1 MIEVGAE
8 GLEGKEGKGISIFT
22 PSGLSVRQEEERK
35 AEMAALMKGVKEH
48 KAYVRKMIY
57 EGMGGW
63 RGIMT
68 DLMRKDNEQIRL
80 NWALREF
87 STLSEDK
94 GAANIQTDEPR
105 LQSLG
110 NEFLETYKDVPI
122 YITIKMDG
130 TSGTFIW
137 YKKKFSVASRNVWI
151 S

>member
-1 MIEVGAE
+1 MEEKEEEVIEVGAE

-22 PSGLSVRQEEERK
+22 PSGLSVRQEAERK
-35 AEMAALMKGVKEH
+35 AELAALMKGVKEH

-94 GAANIQTDEPR
+94 GAANIQTNIQVNIED
-105 LQSLG
+105 
-110 NEFLETYKDVPI
+110 F
-122 YITIKMDG
+122 
-130 TSGTFIW
+130 
-137 YKKKFSVASRNVWI
+137 KKKALSEMGI
-151 S
+151 KEDEQG

>member
-1 MIEVGAE
+1 MEEKEEEVIEVCAE
-8 GLEGKEGKGISIFT
+8 GLEGKEGNGISIFT

-35 AEMAALMKGVKEH
+35 AELAALMKGVKEH

-94 GAANIQTDEPR
+94 GAANIQTNIQVNIED
-105 LQSLG
+105 
-110 NEFLETYKDVPI
+110 F
-122 YITIKMDG
+122 
-130 TSGTFIW
+130 
-137 YKKKFSVASRNVWI
+137 KKKALSEMGI
-151 S
+151 KEDEQG

>member
-1 MIEVGAE
+1 MEEKEEEVIEVGVE
-8 GLEGKEGKGISIFT
+8 GLEGNDEKGISIFT

-35 AEMAALMKGVKEH
+35 AELAALMKGVKEH

-94 GAANIQTDEPR
+94 GAANIQTNIQVNIED
-105 LQSLG
+105 
-110 NEFLETYKDVPI
+110 F
-122 YITIKMDG
+122 
-130 TSGTFIW
+130 
-137 YKKKFSVASRNVWI
+137 KKKALSEMGIREDEQG
-151 S
+151 

>member
-1 MIEVGAE
+1 MEDKEEEVIEVGVE

-35 AEMAALMKGVKEH
+35 AELAALMKGVKEH

-94 GAANIQTDEPR
+94 GAANIQTNIQVNIED
-105 LQSLG
+105 
-110 NEFLETYKDVPI
+110 F
-122 YITIKMDG
+122 
-130 TSGTFIW
+130 
-137 YKKKFSVASRNVWI
+137 KKKALSEMGI
-151 S
+151 KEDEQG

>member
-1 MIEVGAE
+1 MEDKEEEVIEVGAE

-35 AEMAALMKGVKEH
+35 AELAALMKGVKEH

-63 RGIMT
+63 RGIMA

-94 GAANIQTDEPR
+94 GAANIQTNIQVNIED
-105 LQSLG
+105 
-110 NEFLETYKDVPI
+110 F
-122 YITIKMDG
+122 
-130 TSGTFIW
+130 
-137 YKKKFSVASRNVWI
+137 KKKALSEMGI
-151 S
+151 KEDEQG

>member
-1 MIEVGAE
+1 MEDKEEEVIEVGAE

-94 GAANIQTDEPR
+94 GAANIQTNIQVNIED
-105 LQSLG
+105 
-110 NEFLETYKDVPI
+110 F
-122 YITIKMDG
+122 
-130 TSGTFIW
+130 
-137 YKKKFSVASRNVWI
+137 KKKALSEMGI
-151 S
+151 KEDEQG

>member
-1 MIEVGAE
+1 MEDKEEEVIEVGAE

-35 AEMAALMKGVKEH
+35 AELAALMKGVKEH

-94 GAANIQTDEPR
+94 GAANIQTNIQVNIED
-105 LQSLG
+105 
-110 NEFLETYKDVPI
+110 F
-122 YITIKMDG
+122 
-130 TSGTFIW
+130 
-137 YKKKFSVASRNVWI
+137 KKKALSEMGIREDEQG
-151 S
+151 

>member
-1 MIEVGAE
+1 MEEKEEEVIEVEAE
-8 GLEGKEGKGISIFT
+8 GLEGNEEKGVSIFT
-22 PSGLSVRQEEERK
+22 PSGLAVRQEEERK
-35 AEMAALMKGVKEH
+35 AELAAMLKGVKAH

-94 GAANIQTDEPR
+94 GAAKIQTNIQVNIED
-105 LQSLG
+105 
-110 NEFLETYKDVPI
+110 F
-122 YITIKMDG
+122 
-130 TSGTFIW
+130 
-137 YKKKFSVASRNVWI
+137 KKKALSEMGI
-151 S
+151 KEDEQG

>member
-1 MIEVGAE
+1 MEDKEEEVIEVGAE

-35 AEMAALMKGVKEH
+35 AELAALMKGVKEH

-94 GAANIQTDEPR
+94 GAANIQTNIQVNIED
-105 LQSLG
+105 
-110 NEFLETYKDVPI
+110 F
-122 YITIKMDG
+122 
-130 TSGTFIW
+130 
-137 YKKKFSVASRNVWI
+137 KKKALSEMGI
-151 S
+151 KEDEQG

>member
-1 MIEVGAE
+1 MEEKEEEVIEVGAE

-94 GAANIQTDEPR
+94 GAANIQTNIQVNIED
-105 LQSLG
+105 
-110 NEFLETYKDVPI
+110 F
-122 YITIKMDG
+122 
-130 TSGTFIW
+130 
-137 YKKKFSVASRNVWI
+137 KKKALSEMGI
-151 S
+151 KEDEQG

>member
-1 MIEVGAE
+1 MEDKEEEVIEVGAE

-22 PSGLSVRQEEERK
+22 PSGLSVRQEAERK
-35 AEMAALMKGVKEH
+35 AELAALMKGVKEH

-63 RGIMT
+63 RGIMA

-94 GAANIQTDEPR
+94 GAANIQTNIQVNIED
-105 LQSLG
+105 
-110 NEFLETYKDVPI
+110 F
-122 YITIKMDG
+122 
-130 TSGTFIW
+130 
-137 YKKKFSVASRNVWI
+137 KKKALSEMGI
-151 S
+151 KEDEQG

>member
-1 MIEVGAE
+1 MEDRDESQIEAVVEEARPPAVE
-8 GLEGKEGKGISIFT
+8 GMEGDKGISIFT

-94 GAANIQTDEPR
+94 GAANIQTNIQVNIED
-105 LQSLG
+105 
-110 NEFLETYKDVPI
+110 F
-122 YITIKMDG
+122 
-130 TSGTFIW
+130 
-137 YKKKFSVASRNVWI
+137 KKKALSEMGI
-151 S
+151 KEDEQG

>member
-1 MIEVGAE
+1 MEEKEEEVIEVEAE
-8 GLEGKEGKGISIFT
+8 GLEGNEEKGVSIFT
-22 PSGLSVRQEEERK
+22 PSGLAVRQEQERK
-35 AEMAALMKGVKEH
+35 AEMAALMKGVKAH

-94 GAANIQTDEPR
+94 GAANIQTNIQVNIED
-105 LQSLG
+105 
-110 NEFLETYKDVPI
+110 F
-122 YITIKMDG
+122 
-130 TSGTFIW
+130 
-137 YKKKFSVASRNVWI
+137 KKKALSEMGI
-151 S
+151 KEDEQG

>member
-1 MIEVGAE
+1 MEDKEEEVIEVGAE

-94 GAANIQTDEPR
+94 GAANIQTNIQVNIED
-105 LQSLG
+105 
-110 NEFLETYKDVPI
+110 F
-122 YITIKMDG
+122 
-130 TSGTFIW
+130 
-137 YKKKFSVASRNVWI
+137 KKKALSEI
-151 S
+151 GIKEDEQG

>member
-1 MIEVGAE
+1 MEEKEEKVIEVEAE
-8 GLEGKEGKGISIFT
+8 GLEGKKDKGISIFT

-35 AEMAALMKGVKEH
+35 AELAALMKGVKEH

-94 GAANIQTDEPR
+94 GAANIQTNIQVNIED
-105 LQSLG
+105 
-110 NEFLETYKDVPI
+110 F
-122 YITIKMDG
+122 
-130 TSGTFIW
+130 
-137 YKKKFSVASRNVWI
+137 KKKALSEMGI
-151 S
+151 KEDEQG

>member
-1 MIEVGAE
+1 MEDKEEEVIEVGAE

-22 PSGLSVRQEEERK
+22 PSGLSVRQEAERK
-35 AEMAALMKGVKEH
+35 AELAALMKGVKEH

-94 GAANIQTDEPR
+94 GAANIQTNIQVNIED
-105 LQSLG
+105 
-110 NEFLETYKDVPI
+110 F
-122 YITIKMDG
+122 
-130 TSGTFIW
+130 
-137 YKKKFSVASRNVWI
+137 KKKALSEMGI
-151 S
+151 KEDEQG

>member
-1 MIEVGAE
+1 MEDKEEEVIEVGAE

-22 PSGLSVRQEEERK
+22 PSGLSVRQEAERK
-35 AEMAALMKGVKEH
+35 AELAALMKGVKEH

-94 GAANIQTDEPR
+94 GAANIQTNIQVNIED
-105 LQSLG
+105 
-110 NEFLETYKDVPI
+110 F
-122 YITIKMDG
+122 
-130 TSGTFIW
+130 
-137 YKKKFSVASRNVWI
+137 KKKALSEMGINEDEQG
-151 S
+151 

>member
-1 MIEVGAE
+1 MEEKEEEVIEVGAE

-35 AEMAALMKGVKEH
+35 AELAALMKGVKEH

-94 GAANIQTDEPR
+94 GAANIQTNIQVNIED
-105 LQSLG
+105 
-110 NEFLETYKDVPI
+110 F
-122 YITIKMDG
+122 
-130 TSGTFIW
+130 
-137 YKKKFSVASRNVWI
+137 KKKALSEMGINEDEQG
-151 S
+151 

>member
-1 MIEVGAE
+1 MEEKEEEVIEVGVE

-94 GAANIQTDEPR
+94 GAANIQTNIQVNIED
-105 LQSLG
+105 
-110 NEFLETYKDVPI
+110 F
-122 YITIKMDG
+122 
-130 TSGTFIW
+130 
-137 YKKKFSVASRNVWI
+137 KKKALSEMGI
-151 S
+151 KEDEQG

>member
-1 MIEVGAE
+1 MEEKEEEVIEVGVE

-35 AEMAALMKGVKEH
+35 AELAALMKGVKEH

-94 GAANIQTDEPR
+94 GAANIQTNIQVNIED
-105 LQSLG
+105 
-110 NEFLETYKDVPI
+110 F
-122 YITIKMDG
+122 
-130 TSGTFIW
+130 
-137 YKKKFSVASRNVWI
+137 KKKALSEMGI
-151 S
+151 KEDEQG

>member
-1 MIEVGAE
+1 MEEKEEEVIEVGVE

-35 AEMAALMKGVKEH
+35 AELAAMLKGVKEH

-94 GAANIQTDEPR
+94 GAANIQTNIQVNIED
-105 LQSLG
+105 
-110 NEFLETYKDVPI
+110 F
-122 YITIKMDG
+122 
-130 TSGTFIW
+130 
-137 YKKKFSVASRNVWI
+137 KKKALSEMGI
-151 S
+151 KEDEQG

>member
-1 MIEVGAE
+1 MEEKEEEVIEVGAE

-35 AEMAALMKGVKEH
+35 AELAALMKGVKEH

-94 GAANIQTDEPR
+94 GAANIQTNIQVNIED
-105 LQSLG
+105 
-110 NEFLETYKDVPI
+110 F
-122 YITIKMDG
+122 
-130 TSGTFIW
+130 
-137 YKKKFSVASRNVWI
+137 KKKALSEMGI
-151 S
+151 KEDEQG